1 MQEVRAGRER
11 GLSNTVCI
19 SANGPVLSDE
29 GNEAVLS
36 IKDAV
41 DFFSLLLPIIG
52 NNKYNFNFLS
62 QSRPG
67 PLREMTP
74 SNQIKFD
81 RPRTT

>member
-52 NNKYNFNFLS
+52 NNKYFNFLGNLVLGLLG
-62 QSRPG
+62 R
-67 PLREMTP
+67 
-74 SNQIKFD
+74 
-81 RPRTT
+81 